1 MAMGERMTTHIILL
15 EPGLWLTSTGTTM
28 TRANATSFPTRD
40 AAESALTTAR
50 RHRPYPL
57 AKIRRIPNPNPP
69 LRSDP
74 HVGEMSVGELERRKA
89 EVREDREKQG
99 GAVQTYTPG
108 IHETRM
114 DRRRNGRLM

>member
-1 MAMGERMTTHIILL
+1 LNKTTHIILL
-15 EPGLWLTSTGTTM
+15 APGLWLTSTGTTM
-28 TRANATSFPTRD
+28 TRQNATSFHTKD

-50 RHRPYPL
+50 RHRPYLL
-57 AKIRRIPNPNPP
+57 AEVKRAGRPP
-69 LRSDP
+69 MKTAYT
-74 HVGEMSVGELERRKA
+74 GEWELTEEELERRKA